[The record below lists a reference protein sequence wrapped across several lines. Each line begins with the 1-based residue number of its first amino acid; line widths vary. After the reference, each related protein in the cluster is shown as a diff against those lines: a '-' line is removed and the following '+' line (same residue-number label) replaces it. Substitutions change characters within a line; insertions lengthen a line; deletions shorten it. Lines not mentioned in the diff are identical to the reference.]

1 MKFMARGRSL
11 IDCVQQ
17 GDLDGFQRIF
27 TEDTKLQNLMFW
39 HIQKAFKEA
48 IKFRQLF
55 IVEYIVEELDI
66 KLSHECF
73 YGYFHRVLK
82 TCMDA
87 DEEKDEVE

>member
-39 HIQKAFKEA
+39 HI
-48 IKFRQLF
+48 
-55 IVEYIVEELDI
+55 
-66 KLSHECF
+66 
-73 YGYFHRVLK
+73 
-82 TCMDA
+82 
-87 DEEKDEVE
+87 